1 MISDKF
7 QRNNLDKAN
16 SPYLLQHAQ
25 NPVWWQEWSR
35 EVLEEARRRDV
46 PVFVSSGYAT
56 CHWCH
61 VMASEAFSDTATAD
75 LLNRDFICVKVDR
88 EERPDIDHY
97 LMEFIQSRSGR
108 GGWPLN
114 AFLTPRMEPF
124 LAFTYLP
131 VESGHGMPGLLHVA
145 SHVRE
150 HYRERKGF
158 LAERFEPS
166 RELPEAAAREE
177 VLEGLQRMFDRHYG
191 GFGREQKFPPHCTL
205 VFLLDFLQLED
216 DTDVRLICS
225 RTLDAMCLGGLND
238 HLQGG
243 IFRYCVDREWQI
255 PHFEK
260 MLYDQAMTLW
270 CYSLAY
276 RVFGHERYR
285 DMAGSII
292 RCLRECFSR
301 GSMFLSALDADTG
314 HEEGAT
320 YLWGY
325 GELEEIL
332 GHEGLEAMA
341 EVYDVSQ
348 EGNFEGKNHL
358 VRFSHKKLPE
368 LEEKLLKARLE
379 REQPEADTKILCGIN
394 ALVAIGL
401 LQAGKCLESG
411 GDYTEEAVSLVES
424 ILTTFWDGKRLAHC
438 LSGGIL
444 QERSFLFDAAALLAA
459 VAMIAGEDPAWFG
472 TLDELKGYI
481 QTFRDGDGW
490 LESRPEDF
498 HHVPAPVFD
507 HPTPSST
514 SMALFALASADLVL
528 GRKPERTPFR
538 QPFSADFFN
547 VVALMSSK

>member
-1 MISDKF
+1 MKAKGFD
-7 QRNNLDKAN
+7 RNNLETAS
-16 SPYLLQHAQ
+16 SPYLLQHAK

-35 EVLEEARRRDV
+35 EVLEVAKRRDV
-46 PVFVSSGYAT
+46 PIFVSSGYAT

-61 VMASEAFSDTATAD
+61 VMASEAFSDPSTAD

-114 AFLTPRMEPF
+114 AFLTPRMEPI

-131 VESGHGMPGLLHVA
+131 VESSHGMPGLKHVA

-150 HYRERKGF
+150 HYRERGF
-158 LAERFEPS
+158 LVEPFEPP
-166 RELPEAAAREE
+166 RELPETVTRTE
-177 VLEGLQRMFDRHYG
+177 VLNGLQQMFDSQYG

-205 VFLLDFLQLED
+205 VFLLSLLTLED
-216 DTDVRLICS
+216 NPDVRIMCS

-260 MLYDQAMTLW
+260 MLYDQAMALW
-270 CYSLAY
+270 CYSLAF

-285 DMAGSII
+285 DMAKSII

-301 GSMFLSALDADTG
+301 GGVFVSALDADTG

-320 YLWGY
+320 YLWSY

-332 GHEGLEAMA
+332 GDEGLAA
-341 EVYDVSQ
+341 IKEVYDVS
-348 EGNFEGKNHL
+348 EGGNFEGKNHL
-358 VRFSHKKLPE
+358 VRLSHKNLPE
-368 LEEKLLKARLE
+368 LEEKLLEARLE

-394 ALVAIGL
+394 ALVSIGL

-411 GDYTEEAVSLVES
+411 EYAEEAVSLVGS
-424 ILTTFWDGKRLAHC
+424 ILATFWDGKRLAHC

-459 VAMIAGEDPAWFG
+459 VAMIAAEDPIWLG

-481 QTFRDGDGW
+481 QTFRDGEGW
-490 LESRPEDF
+490 VESRGEDF
-498 HHVPAPVFD
+498 HHVPAPVSD
-507 HPTPSST
+507 HPVPSST
-514 SMALFALASADLVL
+514 SLALFALASADLVL
-528 GRKPERTPFR
+528 ARKPERAPFR

-547 VVALMSSK
+547 VVALMSSR